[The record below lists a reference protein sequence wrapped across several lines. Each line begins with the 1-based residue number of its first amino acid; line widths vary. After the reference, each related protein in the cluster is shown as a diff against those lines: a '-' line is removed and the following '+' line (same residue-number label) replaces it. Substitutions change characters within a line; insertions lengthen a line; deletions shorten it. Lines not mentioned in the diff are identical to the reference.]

1 MKNGQVITL
10 GPEGL
15 IWNEEKEAI
24 IGELNGIRIILPKQE
39 IKFQSFRWGIS
50 SFEEILQNILNEGFT
65 AVVQY
70 FDEDNVEATVSIK
83 SLQRKAYQGIHVG
96 EIYDGKVV
104 RVEDKFAFV
113 ELFEGT
119 NGFLHV
125 GDIAHE
131 RIHKASDVLKLGDII
146 KVKVT
151 KITDKGVN
159 VSRKALLPK
168 PIHKEE
174 KKDKEHD

>member
-1 MKNGQVITL
+1 MK
-10 GPEGL
+10 
-15 IWNEEKEAI
+15 
-24 IGELNGIRIILPKQE
+24 
-39 IKFQSFRWGIS
+39 
-50 SFEEILQNILNEGFT
+50 
-65 AVVQY
+65 
-70 FDEDNVEATVSIK
+70 
-83 SLQRKAYQGIHVG
+83 KAEVG

-125 GDIAHE
+125 GDVAHE
-131 RIHKASDVLKLGDII
+131 RINKVSDVLKLGDTV

-168 PIHKEE
+168 PVQPKEE
-174 KKDKEHD
+174 KTSE